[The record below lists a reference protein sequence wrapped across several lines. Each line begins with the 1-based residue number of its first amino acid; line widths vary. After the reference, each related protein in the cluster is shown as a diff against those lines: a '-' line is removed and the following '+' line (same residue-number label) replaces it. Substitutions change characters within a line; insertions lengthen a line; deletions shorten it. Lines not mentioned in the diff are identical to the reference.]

1 MTKTQNKTTTK
12 TKIPKR
18 IAGVKLNK
26 KLRKRGNE
34 LLNLADTPHGRQT
47 IAMGLS
53 MAAAGL
59 SVALQKRGE
68 TSATSADDAPVQPAK
83 SAIDDT
89 TPHPAPPLDPDKIVA
104 AVSQTI
110 DAAIARFFPP
120 SGKR

>member
-1 MTKTQNKTTTK
+1 MTKTKP
-12 TKIPKR
+12 KIPKR

-26 KLRKRGNE
+26 QLRKRGNE
-34 LLNLADTPHGRQT
+34 LLELADTPHGRQT

-59 SVALQKRGE
+59 SVALKKRG
-68 TSATSADDAPVQPAK
+68 ATGATPTDPPEAPASPIIDA
-83 SAIDDT
+83 AIDD
-89 TPHPAPPLDPDKIVA
+89 TPHPAPPLDPEKIVA

-110 DAAIARFFPP
+110 DAAMARFFPS

>member
-1 MTKTQNKTTTK
+1 MTK

-68 TSATSADDAPVQPAK
+68 TSATSADDTPVQPTK
-83 SAIDDT
+83 PAIDDP